1 MVENPNPNAKIG
13 FVIYYPFQ
21 FYVYKSVY
29 EHLKDEAEFV
39 IDLGLFFPNRQ
50 TEDVLPAIEA
60 LLGKHGAWYRV
71 LRYEDYRYAAYL
83 ERYFSGYEMLVSVW
97 WRGCIL
103 FPQNRPK
110 KKVHIT
116 YGAGKEL
123 TTLNLGKR
131 EFDLILAYGEYD
143 HAFYS
148 LITKSVVIGNPKFDD
163 WFNDSLDMH
172 GISDVVRR
180 LNPKKKTVLYLP
192 THSDLSSID
201 ELAGSIRE
209 AGEKYNVIT
218 KPHYYTPREEPQR
231 VEKLADPNI
240 ILLQDDADLLPLLKI
255 ADVVISDNSSAIF
268 DAVLADKPIIVANLH
283 SPEYLDTAH
292 QKERMYRRGV
302 GDPLTY
308 SGSIE
313 QRIKKDGTVEA
324 ITSADELLPAIARVL
339 AHDDK
344 SAKRKKLAG
353 RLFAYRDGNAGKR
366 GADAIHA
373 VRKEHSPERPF
384 LYHAVQHYTMQV
396 LRRPKRSATW
406 IEEYLPARENLKKH
420 VLLEESGV
428 VFSIIMLPR
437 ASEHRAEALRSI
449 REQDFQ
455 KEKYEL
461 VELPEGETFGARVH
475 RAIIG
480 SKGRIICFA
489 TDDCVLPSD
498 WLSML
503 YLAYERHPRTPGV
516 GGYEQATSERLTPY
530 DEYRYRE
537 IAWKLNVPLM
547 PGFLEKFYEVCN
559 SIPAQNPMGDLS
571 ATSYRREV
579 LTTLSLRNIRTSAEL
594 ERFLK
599 VQTTALCPPFFIP
612 APVWRLWQTTRHGFL
627 EEMMEHG
634 RLDTA
639 FGIQTVHGFWSS
651 CSEVWKTY
659 RCVSFELAKV
669 ILAGRL
675 AYWVGKV
682 IGRTNVP
689 RDF

>member
-1 MVENPNPNAKIG
+1 MIENPNPNAKIG

-21 FYVYKSVY
+21 FYVYKNVY
-29 EHLKDEAEFV
+29 QHLKDEAEFI

-60 LLGKHGAWYRV
+60 LLGKHGARYRV

-218 KPHYYTPREEPQR
+218 KLHYYTPREEPQR

-302 GDPLTY
+302 GGALTF

-313 QRIKKDGTVEA
+313 QRIKRDGTVQT
-324 ITSADELLPAIARVL
+324 ITVAKELLPTVERVFV
-339 AHDDK
+339 HDTAE
-344 SAKRKKLAG
+344 AKRKELAKKLFAHRDGSAG
-353 RLFAYRDGNAGKR
+353 RR
-366 GADAIHA
+366 GAESIRAFAKASIEE
-373 VRKEHSPERPF
+373 KPF
-384 LYHAVQHYTMQV
+384 LYHAIQHYTTNV
-396 LRRPKRSATW
+396 LRRPKRSLAW
-406 IEEYLPARENLKKH
+406 LEEYLPIQEDFRRRI
-420 VLLEESGV
+420 LEEETGV
-428 VFSIIMLPR
+428 VFSVI
-437 ASEHRAEALRSI
+437 
-449 REQDFQ
+449 
-455 KEKYEL
+455 
-461 VELPEGETFGARVH
+461 
-475 RAIIG
+475 
-480 SKGRIICFA
+480 
-489 TDDCVLPSD
+489 VLPHKS
-498 WLSML
+498 
-503 YLAYERHPRTPGV
+503 
-516 GGYEQATSERLTPY
+516 
-530 DEYRYRE
+530 EYR
-537 IAWKLNVPLM
+537 PQ
-547 PGFLEKFYEVCN
+547 
-559 SIPAQNPMGDLS
+559 SNP
-571 ATSYRREV
+571 
-579 LTTLSLRNIRTSAEL
+579 
-594 ERFLK
+594 
-599 VQTTALCPPFFIP
+599 
-612 APVWRLWQTTRHGFL
+612 
-627 EEMMEHG
+627 
-634 RLDTA
+634 
-639 FGIQTVHGFWSS
+639 
-651 CSEVWKTY
+651 
-659 RCVSFELAKV
+659 
-669 ILAGRL
+669 
-675 AYWVGKV
+675 GKV
-682 IGRTNVP
+682 
-689 RDF
+689 